1 MKRILQSTL
10 ILALALAAGTTAMA
24 QNTYHPITDGC
35 TWSVSNEKY
44 MTAGDTVLDGK
55 TYLKLY
61 RQVENQPFEFS
72 LENAEYFAAIRDDS
86 TERKVYAYLPAGIGI
101 YDVINHSTIHSD
113 TAMDVLIYD
122 FSLKPGDTTIYYT
135 LGDYIVKCAAVRKT
149 IADISVGWQGFS
161 SVHHHYDESDTSII
175 LSDNTTRSQIFLH
188 ALTYN
193 ATDGVW
199 IEGIGSIRGFDE
211 GTQVILSDYGYR
223 TLLCFADS
231 TAASFQSGFD
241 FDDDSGDCFTNG
253 FGGDVPEREKLNIR
267 VYPNPVTDLLII
279 STLWPCDDLSSVQI
293 LDIAGSCVYQR
304 LFTDSISETAID
316 MKQLPKGLYILQIQQ
331 SNKRNCCKI
340 IKL

>member
-1 MKRILQSTL
+1 
-10 ILALALAAGTTAMA
+10 
-24 QNTYHPITDGC
+24 
-35 TWSVSNEKY
+35 
-44 MTAGDTVLDGK
+44 
-55 TYLKLY
+55 
-61 RQVENQPFEFS
+61 
-72 LENAEYFAAIRDDS
+72 
-86 TERKVYAYLPAGIGI
+86 
-101 YDVINHSTIHSD
+101 
-113 TAMDVLIYD
+113 MDVLIYD

-149 IADISVGWQGFS
+149 AADISVGWQGFS

-331 SNKRNCCKI
+331 SNKRKCCKI